1 MAVIKS
7 DEFLHLYGLGQSIN
21 GDNVTGFMA
30 PKSGYLKEGFADR
43 AKTLTHFLT
52 KEDYRGGDHEKYL
65 GVIELMATSGLV
77 TKNTMADMLKTNA
90 VLELD
95 DEDQAVTYDLA
106 IPSKSSEYFTVVQ
119 DSDFQSEFIGVGGAP
134 FYVYFDKPPTAG
146 DIMKYD
152 VNSSFQVHVS
162 REKGGVV
169 PQGDK
174 WKVYLIYN
182 SQSAQKDFPRQ
193 PLRAGT
199 QWIKLGRPQAEYDQ
213 QWSTIN
219 GFNAEPGY
227 ISMEW
232 HLGSQQ
238 GVTAAW
244 TKSGGNKMTYG
255 AGKIARETLDRW
267 EQQMDKI
274 GGYDRRGLFVTGRL
288 DSNNNLSLSRVS
300 NTLEVL
306 ALAEAYRME
315 SFMNMFATAETIHTA
330 NGVIRITE
338 GAWFQARRGKIIT
351 YPRPGA
357 LGLSQLQEAAS
368 YYFKNSDTPLDE
380 RRITFIGG
388 EMAVM
393 NGERL
398 LDTYSINRL
407 GELPG
412 ILTGTMGYLNEG
424 GRKLIT
430 GDLNNLTVG
439 MPKIRTAQLPGIGWV
454 TFKHD
459 PSFDFKGFTS
469 NNTVIDGFVG
479 LGGFNKTSYS
489 LMIEGMDNPSTVN
502 VTARTR
508 NAKLVEGGNKK
519 ANLYYV
525 KPKFGHII
533 WGHEQGRMNDGLQVS
548 NIKSALKY
556 MGQEFWVSIHSGMLM
571 LDTTANVIIE
581 VDNTYAR

>member
-1 MAVIKS
+1 MARLLK
-7 DEFLHLYGLGQSIN
+7 DDNFLKLYGLGEAIN

-43 AKTLTHFLT
+43 AKTLTNFLT
-52 KEDYRGGDHEKYL
+52 KEDYKGGDHEKYL
-65 GVIELMATSGLV
+65 GVIELMATTGLV

-90 VLELD
+90 VIELE
-95 DEDQAVTYDLA
+95 DEDQAITYDLA
-106 IPSKSSEYFTVVQ
+106 IPSKTSEFFTVVQ
-119 DSDFQSEFIGVGGAP
+119 DSDTQSEYIGVGGAP
-134 FYVYFDKPPTAG
+134 FYAYFDKPPTAG
-146 DIMKYD
+146 DIMKFD

-174 WKVYLIYN
+174 WKVYLIYTSN
-182 SQSAQKDFPRQ
+182 SSQKDFPRQ

-213 QWSTIN
+213 QWSTVN
-219 GFNAEPGY
+219 GFNSEPGY
-227 ISMEW
+227 ITMEW

-238 GVTAAW
+238 GVTSAW
-244 TKSGGNKMTYG
+244 TKSGGNKSTYG
-255 AGKIARETLDRW
+255 AGKIAREVLDKW
-267 EQQMDKI
+267 EQQLDKI
-274 GGYDRRGLFVTGRL
+274 GGYDKRGLFITGKM
-288 DSNNNLSLSRVS
+288 DSGNNVQMSRVS
-300 NTLEVL
+300 STLEVL

-315 SFMNMFATAETIHTA
+315 SYMNMFATAETIHTA

-351 YPRPGA
+351 YPRAGA
-357 LGLSQLQEAAS
+357 LNIGHLQEAAS
-368 YYFKNSDTPLDE
+368 YYFKNSNTPLDE
-380 RRITFIGG
+380 RHITFIGG
-388 EMAVM
+388 EMGVM

-398 LDTYSINRL
+398 LETHSINNL
-407 GELPG
+407 SELPG
-412 ILTGTMGYLNEG
+412 ILTGTMGLTKG
-424 GRKLIT
+424 LVT
-430 GDLNNLTVG
+430 GDLNNLTVA

-459 PSFDFKGFTS
+459 PSFDFKGMSS
-469 NNTVIDGFVG
+469 NNAMIDGFAG
-479 LGGFNKTSYS
+479 LGGYNKTSYS

-502 VTARTR
+502 SASKVR
-508 NAKLVEGGNKK
+508 NGKLVEGGNKK
-519 ANLYYV
+519 ANLYYI

-533 WGHEQGRMNDGLQVS
+533 WGHEQGRMNEGLRTS
-548 NIKSALKY
+548 NIQSAMKY